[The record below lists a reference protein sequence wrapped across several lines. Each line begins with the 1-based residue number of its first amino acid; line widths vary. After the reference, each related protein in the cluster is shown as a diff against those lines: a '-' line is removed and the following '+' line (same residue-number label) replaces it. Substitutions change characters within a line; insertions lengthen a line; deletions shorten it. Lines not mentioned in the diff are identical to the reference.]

1 LKSAVARATGEID
14 TDEEEVREAK
24 AYLKMLGL
32 VLKLPTNWFAKG
44 LEYQMKTD
52 RGMVEGKDTSDIIS
66 GYLLGRD
73 KTENR

>member
-1 LKSAVARATGEID
+1 
-14 TDEEEVREAK
+14 
-24 AYLKMLGL
+24 
-32 VLKLPTNWFAKG
+32 
-44 LEYQMKTD
+44 MKTD